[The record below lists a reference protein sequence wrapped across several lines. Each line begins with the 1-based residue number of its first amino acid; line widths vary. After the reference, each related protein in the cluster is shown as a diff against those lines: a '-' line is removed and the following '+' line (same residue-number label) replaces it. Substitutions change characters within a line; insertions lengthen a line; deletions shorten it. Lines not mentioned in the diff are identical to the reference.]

1 MFVLFY
7 DAFCKFQ
14 IRESSLNEHLYRRSV
29 ILLDHEIQLYG
40 IAILVDEKA
49 LLQLGIQLSDRD
61 VTRLKDI
68 AKVQS

>member
-14 IRESSLNEHLYRRSV
+14 IRESSLNERLYRMSV

-40 IAILVDEKA
+40 IVILVDEKA
-49 LLQLGIQLSDRD
+49 LLQLGIQFSDRD

-68 AKVQS
+68 AK